1 LAAPVNDKI
10 ILEASMP
17 RITIL
22 FGVLLIVYGI
32 FTFVESV
39 SKSPTAAMPAY
50 FGAVLLLLGVL
61 ALKSNL
67 RKHAMHAAAVVGV
80 IGLAGGLAMG
90 ASKLPALLTGT
101 PALEEINRHKAIA
114 QNMLALICAIYVA
127 LSVNSFIQARL
138 LRKKESE
145 AAASTGKV

>member
-1 LAAPVNDKI
+1 
-10 ILEASMP
+10 MP

-50 FGAVLLLLGVL
+50 FGVVLLILGVL

-67 RKHAMHAAAVVGV
+67 RKHAMHAAAAVGLIGVVG
-80 IGLAGGLAMG
+80 GLVMG
-90 ASKLPALLTGT
+90 ASKLPALLTGS
-101 PALEEINRHKAIA
+101 PALDEVHRHKAIA

-127 LSVNSFIQARL
+127 LCVNSFIQARV
-138 LRKKESE
+138 LRKKGTE
-145 AAASTGKV
+145 APSSTGNV